1 MHNTRKK
8 YISPILLQPPPLYLC
23 ELNWRDKIFIWFWLA
38 RDINYCYALC
48 IKIGKRRV
56 YPEAFHLREIWI
68 CRDRSCRTWWSNGF
82 ICGTYTYSRLRQ
94 MIHEKT
100 ILHTCKPFV
109 SNPICMN
116 GSDIAICI
124 YKVTNSRYVCIMKS
138 RTQVTYSL
146 CDYSANC
153 HSTCNSPYVNN
164 FINS

>member
-8 YISPILLQPPPLYLC
+8 YISPILLQPPLYLC

-56 YPEAFHLREIWI
+56 YLEAFHLREIWI

-109 SNPICMN
+109 SNPICMTPMVLTLPYVF
-116 GSDIAICI
+116 IKWLIPVMFVLW
-124 YKVTNSRYVCIMKS
+124 KVTHKLYIFVMRLLCQLSFNV
-138 RTQVTYSL
+138 QFSL
-146 CDYSANC
+146 CQ
-153 HSTCNSPYVNN
+153 
-164 FINS
+164 